1 VNLFYLGDKYGRNS
15 NRYFSFA
22 RYLRPLNYDFGID
35 SFERNVW
42 LDHVE
47 SDVGKSVNSS
57 DICDIQLL
65 VSKNERK
72 E

>member
-1 VNLFYLGDKYGRNS
+1 MNLFYLGDKYGRNS
-15 NRYFSFA
+15 NRYFGFA
-22 RYLRPLNYDFGID
+22 SHLRPLNYDFGID

-42 LDHVE
+42 LDNVE
-47 SDVGKSVNSS
+47 SDVGTSIDSC

>member
-1 VNLFYLGDKYGRNS
+1 MNLFYLGDKYGRNS
-15 NRYFSFA
+15 NRYYCLASH
-22 RYLRPLNYDFGID
+22 LRPLDYNFGID

-42 LDHVE
+42 LDNVE